1 MPVKSRIK
9 VKLQMIQ
16 IVSEVLEERGREE
29 GFSQG

>member
-16 IVSEVLEERGREE
+16 IVSEVLEERGWEE
-29 GFSQG
+29 VLSQG